1 VLPEEA
7 KKRLIRRSGSSPASS
22 PVGSKRQSRPQG
34 SNPDIKINIEAISD
48 ASSNTDS
55 VTRFFNH
62 MRSGTDS
69 SKSPRKLSV
78 MQDKKK
84 KRMHLDADHQFFK
97 QFTAMQNAFTRL
109 DANP

>member
-1 VLPEEA
+1 
-7 KKRLIRRSGSSPASS
+7 
-22 PVGSKRQSRPQG
+22 
-34 SNPDIKINIEAISD
+34 
-48 ASSNTDS
+48 
-55 VTRFFNH
+55 
-62 MRSGTDS
+62 MRSGADS

-84 KRMHLDADHQFFK
+84 KKMHLDADHQFFK